1 LQRPEERDRRA
12 ETRNAIDRPRAG
24 FGAAAECE
32 DDSSVTA
39 LFPRGSAVAFLV
51 AGAFFMENLD
61 GTVVVTALPQMA
73 ASFGVHPI
81 DLNIGVSSYVL
92 TLAILIPA
100 SGWVA
105 DRFGARSVFAA
116 AIAVFT
122 IASVLCGLCE
132 SLTAFTVARV
142 LQGAGGAM
150 MVPVGRLAVLRTTEK
165 HDLMSAIA
173 TITWPGLAAPVL
185 GPPLGGFI
193 TTYASWRWIFFLN
206 VPLGLVALALAL
218 RIVPRERRDTAGQFD
233 WVGFVLTGA
242 ACFAVMYGLD
252 LVGRGGASWSA
263 AGLSIG
269 GGVAAGATAAWHARR
284 HAHPLLDFRA
294 LRVRSYAVTIWG
306 GSLFRVAIA
315 SIPFLLPLL
324 FQVGFGLSAFAAGLL
339 VLAVFAG
346 NLLVKPFTTP
356 ILRRFSF
363 RSVLVVNGLLN
374 AAAIFG
380 CAFLTPATPVVV
392 IVTLLFISGLTRSTQ
407 FTALGTLAF
416 ADIPEDRMSGANTL
430 LNIAQQMAMGMGI
443 ALGAVALRIAALFEP
458 SASGAISLAN
468 FHIAFVIAGLIA
480 LAGVFDAFSLDATA
494 GDGVR
499 RAKSAARSRRP
510 RDASPA

>member
-1 LQRPEERDRRA
+1 MLKTGDVLDSQRLENDR
-12 ETRNAIDRPRAG
+12 
-24 FGAAAECE
+24 FGQKRRGRQ
-32 DDSSVTA
+32 SVTT
-39 LFPRGSAVAFLV
+39 LFPRGSAIALLV

-73 ASFGVHPI
+73 VSFGVHPI

-105 DRFGARSVFAA
+105 DRFGARPVFAA
-116 AIAVFT
+116 AIAIFT
-122 IASVLCGLCE
+122 LASILCGFCE
-132 SLTAFTVARV
+132 SLTAFTVARI

-150 MVPVGRLAVLRTTEK
+150 MVPVGRLAVLRATEK

-193 TTYASWRWIFFLN
+193 TTYASWRWIYFLN
-206 VPLGLVALALAL
+206 VPLGLVALVLAL
-218 RIVPRERRDTAGQFD
+218 RIIPKDRRDTANQFD
-233 WVGFVLTGA
+233 WIGFVLTGA
-242 ACFAVMYGLD
+242 TCFALIYGLD
-252 LVGRGGASWSA
+252 LVGREGASWSA

-269 GGVAAGATAAWHARR
+269 GGIATGAIATMHAKRR
-284 HAHPLLDFRA
+284 THPLVDFRA

-306 GSLFRVAIA
+306 GSLFRIAIS

-324 FQVGFGLSAFAAGLL
+324 FQVGFGLSAFASGLL

-346 NLLVKPFTTP
+346 NLLIKPFTTP

-363 RSVLVVNGLLN
+363 RGVLVVNGLLN
-374 AAAIFG
+374 AAAIFA
-380 CAFLTPATPVVV
+380 CAFLTPATPVVI
-392 IVTLLFISGLTRSTQ
+392 IVCLLFISGLTRSMQ

-416 ADIPEDRMSGANTL
+416 ADIAEDRMSGANTL

-443 ALGAVALRIAALFEP
+443 ALGAVALRIAGLFDP
-458 SASGAISLAN
+458 TASGVIPLAN

-480 LAGVFDAFSLDATA
+480 LIGVIDARGLHPAA

-499 RAKSAARSRRP
+499 RPNSVATHSLQQ